1 MSERQLWYSKLL
13 REGLKNGMGGQGFEP
28 FPNLLQ
34 VVAVSSPAEY
44 WKGLSNP
51 ILAKDIEVLRDD
63 KGKPV
68 FNALNGVN
76 KAILDLGITKSHVS
90 LSDEKHYALA
100 FAILEIWKILFY

>member
-1 MSERQLWYSKLL
+1 MSEDNAANYLAKQFAAKEAISKAF
-13 REGLKNGMGGQGFEP
+13 GT
-28 FPNLLQ
+28 
-34 VVAVSSPAEY
+34 
-44 WKGLSNP
+44 GLSNP

-90 LSDEKHYALA
+90 LSDESHLVIA
-100 FAILEIWKILFY
+100 FAVLEA